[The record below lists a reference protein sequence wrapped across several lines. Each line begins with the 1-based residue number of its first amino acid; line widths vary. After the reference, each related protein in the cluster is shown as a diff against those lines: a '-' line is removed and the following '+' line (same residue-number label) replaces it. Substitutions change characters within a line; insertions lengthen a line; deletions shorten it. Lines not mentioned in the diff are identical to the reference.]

1 MRGVTQGMPVYREEF
16 NIRTTQRFQL
26 VDITGRVE
34 DAVRQSGVRDGIAH
48 VFVPHATA
56 AVIANEHESG
66 LINDILSLIKKLFP
80 PDYEWLHNRIDD
92 NAHAH
97 LASSIIGASRS
108 FPVMDGRLVRGTW
121 QNIFVVEL
129 DGPRYSRRVIVTVVG
144 D

>member
-1 MRGVTQGMPVYREEF
+1 MAVYRVEF
-16 NIRTTQRFQL
+16 NVRSSQRFQL
-26 VDITGRVE
+26 IDITDRVE
-34 DAVRQSGVRDGIAH
+34 DAVRESGISNGIAH

-66 LINDILSLIKKLFP
+66 LMNDILSVIKTLFP
-80 PDYEWLHNRIDD
+80 PEHGWMHNRIDN

-97 LASSIIGASRS
+97 LASSIIGASRT
-108 FPVMDGRLVRGTW
+108 FPVVNGRLLRGTW

-129 DGPRYSRRVIVTVVG
+129 DGPRYSRRVIVTVIG